1 MFPRQ
6 LAIAPKTLQSLE
18 AYENEIVDLTP
29 LASHQA
35 LRTLFVRQNQITTLA
50 PIAGAPWVSSGCVII
65 SVSANPLDQSTLDT
79 IIPDLCA
86 DPDRTLLW
94 EQGECYPDSMRCD
107 VSDP

>member
-35 LRTLFVRQNQITTLA
+35 LRTQIGRA
-50 PIAGAPWVSSGCVII
+50 HV
-65 SVSANPLDQSTLDT
+65 
-79 IIPDLCA
+79 
-86 DPDRTLLW
+86 
-94 EQGECYPDSMRCD
+94 
-107 VSDP
+107 